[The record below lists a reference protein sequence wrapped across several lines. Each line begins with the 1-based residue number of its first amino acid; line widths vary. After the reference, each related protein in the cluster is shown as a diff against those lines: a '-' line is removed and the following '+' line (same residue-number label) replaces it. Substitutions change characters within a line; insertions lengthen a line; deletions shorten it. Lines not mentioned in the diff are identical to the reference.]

1 MTNLMFSSPF
11 SVPPVNTIKEN
22 VGVSEPRYKFTLNKG
37 KTRLNPPEPADDTYS
52 EIPKKAQWNF
62 PSSSED
68 EGDDDNDTGCKGKS
82 KRPMTKPKTRGLSR
96 QESTT
101 SEEGERP
108 VIPPKLWETQ
118 GLDYNDIDEAE
129 SEEEEVELRRSS
141 SDSGIRE
148 KNAEDTEDDITI
160 EYSALQR
167 PDSARKGSLLGPDEL
182 DEDGQGSPRSTHSS
196 GFGENQ
202 DMIDGASVLSENS
215 SKAVTD
221 YEQSS
226 TCVDMDQLSLDSSGK
241 RPKRIVETHETH
253 EIVPADNNEDDI
265 VERIIETQ
273 TITEKLDDNG
283 HTFSDYPGEDL
294 DKYLNNDDEFV
305 SHIFTLGRTIEKGK
319 NVGKRRDRKAK
330 DFAFVENPFSAPE
343 PVIETM
349 PLEKKIVK
357 QKITTLVKKKKAT
370 DEAVYAEVQPT
381 SYTYVGD
388 TGDRSLQNSPRP
400 GGSFWDDNTSNPG
413 ANNSNPG
420 SPRVLDD
427 GTQVF
432 THEHINEI
440 NDNNYIKSTTTERR
454 KEPKTEKK
462 SIFKGMKKLFKK
474 KDRSFDDRGNQLVLE
489 DDYQE
494 FVP

>member
-1 MTNLMFSSPF
+1 M
-11 SVPPVNTIKEN
+11 KEN
-22 VGVSEPRYKFTLNKG
+22 AVKDNAVKENAGVSEPRFKFTLNRG
-37 KTRLNPPEPADDTYS
+37 KTRLNPPEPTDETYS

-62 PSSSED
+62 PSSSE
-68 EGDDDNDTGCKGKS
+68 EEDDDNESGSKGKS
-82 KRPMTKPKTRGLSR
+82 KRPMSKTKTRGLSR

-118 GLDYNDIDEAE
+118 GLDYNDIDEVE
-129 SEEEEVELRRSS
+129 SGEEEVELRRSS

-148 KNAEDTEDDITI
+148 KNTEEPDDDITI

-167 PDSARKGSLLGPDEL
+167 TDSGRKGSLLGPDEL
-182 DEDGQGSPRSTHSS
+182 DDDVQGSPRSTHSS
-196 GFGENQ
+196 GFGENH

-283 HTFSDYPGEDL
+283 HTFSDYQGEDL

-319 NVGKRRDRKAK
+319 GGGRRRDRLPK

-370 DEAVYAEVQPT
+370 DEAVYAEVQPA
-381 SYTYVGD
+381 SYPYGD
-388 TGDRSLQNSPRP
+388 TSDMSLQNSPRP
-400 GGSFWDDNTSNPG
+400 GGSFWEDDGSNPG
-413 ANNSNPG
+413 DNNFNPG
-420 SPRVLDD
+420 SPRLLED

-440 NDNNYIKSTTTERR
+440 NDNNFIKSTTTEKR
-454 KEPKTEKK
+454 KEPKSEKK